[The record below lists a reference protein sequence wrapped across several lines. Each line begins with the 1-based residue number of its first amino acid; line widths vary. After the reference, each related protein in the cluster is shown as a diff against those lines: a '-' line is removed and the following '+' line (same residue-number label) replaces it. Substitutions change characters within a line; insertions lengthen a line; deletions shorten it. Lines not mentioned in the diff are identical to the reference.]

1 MWIKGGRSSNPMDNG
16 HSHERL
22 EAELKVSTRWGA
34 MAEGELL
41 WLDLDE
47 DWNL

>member
-1 MWIKGGRSSNPMDNG
+1 MDNRP
-16 HSHERL
+16 SRKRL

-34 MAEGELL
+34 VVEGGLI

-47 DWNL
+47 DWTL